1 MSASDYEAKRRSE
14 AMTNS
19 DQRSIA
25 IAAESELI
33 GLLGKEIFFST
44 GLLGFPSCQ
53 RFNFNRF
60 NPGQGSASPF
70 FILESADQEVTFSLI
85 HPDVVARDY
94 PLEIS
99 PEVMSSIDVHSDAD
113 LVAMLIVTVRDRPED
128 ITVNLQGPLIVNT
141 ASLIGMQLVV
151 DEHPLRYPL
160 LMPAV
165 Q

>member
-19 DQRSIA
+19 DRQSIA
-25 IAAESELI
+25 IPAESDLA
-33 GLLGKEIFFST
+33 GLLGKEIFFPT

-85 HPDVVARDY
+85 HPDFVARDY
-94 PLEIS
+94 PLQI
-99 PEVMSSIDVHSDAD
+99 PTEVTSILEAQSTAD
-113 LVAMLIVTVRDRPED
+113 LVALLIVTVRDRVED
-128 ITVNLQGPLIVNT
+128 TTVNLQGPLIVNT

-151 DEHPLRYPL
+151 DEYPLRYL
-160 LMPAV
+160 LLLPAV